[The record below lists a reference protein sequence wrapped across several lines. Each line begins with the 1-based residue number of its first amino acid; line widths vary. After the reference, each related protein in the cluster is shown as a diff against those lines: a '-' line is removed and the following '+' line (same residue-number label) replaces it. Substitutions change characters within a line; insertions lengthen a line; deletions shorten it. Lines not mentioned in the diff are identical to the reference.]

1 MKGAHVEGLK
11 VNFESLDGGFDRVQS
26 MAAHGNPAALDV
38 FRGIRGIVMRTAH
51 RQPLCV
57 NLLPLQL
64 PLVPVLDD
72 AVTARKLIED
82 DIMGTVSMAT
92 VIANLGEVRAA
103 VADKTIYETVSRAEE
118 ERRCCS
124 SLIQANDW
132 SVVVCHQQENL
143 LPTKVI
149 HNT

>member
-38 FRGIRGIVMRTAH
+38 FRGIVMRTAH

-103 VADKTIYETVSRAEE
+103 VNKRYIRPSA
-118 ERRCCS
+118 ERRRRGVAAAHS
-124 SLIQANDW
+124 SKQMIGRSSFAI
-132 SVVVCHQQENL
+132 SRRTYYQQR
-143 LPTKVI
+143 
-149 HNT
+149 